1 MHSNF
6 VIINLYGE
14 IIHFKGIS
22 PNLHNSTSNLN
33 LIMNEKIKSLQII
46 HFAICAGTIA
56 AYFFVGEISIE
67 KLQIPAISTLS
78 IIYTLIPILTYI
90 ISTFLFRSQIKQ
102 IDPKLKLE
110 EKLPFYQ
117 AASILRWAILEGAA
131 FILLFLKPDYILF
144 GILIIVYLIFLR
156 PTEERIK
163 NELSDNNF

>member
-1 MHSNF
+1 
-6 VIINLYGE
+6 
-14 IIHFKGIS
+14 
-22 PNLHNSTSNLN
+22 
-33 LIMNEKIKSLQII
+33 MNEKIKSLQII

-67 KLQIPAISTLS
+67 KLQIPTISTLS

>member
-1 MHSNF
+1 
-6 VIINLYGE
+6 
-14 IIHFKGIS
+14 
-22 PNLHNSTSNLN
+22 
-33 LIMNEKIKSLQII
+33 MNEKIKTLQII

-56 AYFFVGEISIE
+56 AYFFVGEISLE

-78 IIYTLIPILTYI
+78 IIYTLIPILAYI

-110 EKLPFYQ
+110 EKLSFYQ
-117 AASILRWAILEGAA
+117 AASIMRWAILEGAA

-163 NELSDNNF
+163 NDLSDNGF